1 MRLKL
6 IIIAQYSALFC
17 LLILLAACSS
27 TKTRVILL
35 PEENSNS
42 QGAVVVGEGS
52 SATVLDTPMTAAEVG
67 SSGRV
72 KTENV
77 TQAEVEKYFSAALAA
92 TPPKPISFTLYFET
106 GSTVVLDISKETLA
120 DLFEEV
126 ANRQAVEVQITGH
139 TDTVGATDDNDKL
152 STQRAE
158 AIKEMLITRGI
169 QSNFIRAVGRGEREL
184 LVQTPDNVEKTKNR
198 RVEVIVR

>member
-6 IIIAQYSALFC
+6 NIIAQYSALFC
-17 LLILLAACSS
+17 LLLLLAACSS

-35 PEENSNS
+35 PEENSTS
-42 QGAVVVGEGS
+42 KGAVVVGEGS
-52 SATVLDTPMTAAEVG
+52 SATVLDTPMTAVEVG

-72 KTENV
+72 KRENV
-77 TQAEVEKYFSAALAA
+77 TQEEVEKDFSAALAA

-106 GSTVVLDISKETLA
+106 GSTVVLDISKETLEH
-120 DLFEEV
+120 LFEEV
-126 ANRQAVEVQITGH
+126 ARRQAVEVQITGH
-139 TDTVGATDDNDKL
+139 TDTVGTIDDNDKL
-152 STQRAE
+152 SAQRAE
-158 AIKEMLITRGI
+158 TIKEMLISRGL

-184 LVQTPDNVEKTKNR
+184 LVRTPDNVQETKNR

>member
-35 PEENSNS
+35 PEESSNS